1 MNIFN
6 DKNKIN
12 DIEDDFI
19 PNDSESKTS
28 EEQKDSEL
36 NNTSEQPKR
45 RRNKLNNKKLIAI
58 IALAFIVVALVFI
71 LKGIFFKQGP
81 VIRHA
86 NFFPKKQ
93 TKHIFN
99 GSPSFP
105 AVSGKPV
112 QTKPG
117 VVTPEA
123 LKTVNTG
130 LVKKKNSAKKS
141 KGDAGGD
148 KISTVPEVPPM
159 PLKSIKKMME
169 FNSRVNELGERLKI
183 ARLEQEIKSL
193 NNAGSGV
200 INNTSLSNISLVA
213 VTKNTA
219 IIAFGKRNVSM
230 RVGMKYEGYECL
242 MISPKGVALEK
253 NNKVVNLSL
262 SM

>member
-6 DKNKIN
+6 DEDKIN
-12 DIEDDFI
+12 DIED
-19 PNDSESKTS
+19 ESLPGNA
-28 EEQKDSEL
+28 EEQKSIGGDDIPE
-36 NNTSEQPKR
+36 EPR
-45 RRNKLNNKKLIAI
+45 RRNRFKSKKLIVI
-58 IALAFIVVALVFI
+58 IALAFIAGALVFI

-99 GSPSFP
+99 ESPSFP

-148 KISTVPEVPPM
+148 KISTVPEVPLM
-159 PLKSIKKMME
+159 PIKSIKKMME

-230 RVGMKYEGYECL
+230 RVGMNYEGYKCL